1 MIPSTRFRLKKFH
14 CVPLQFLIGTA
25 VTDNGSVSVAS
36 QHILHSCDD
45 LRTKGIIKL
54 RDHYPDGLGGIG
66 LQASCHLI
74 DLIVQ
79 FLDGFLDLYSVFF
92 SYVSAIK
99 IRRIVASPSPVRLA
113 ISFMVAAILITPF
126 LLFTEI
132 PYSAFPSQPQTFIR
146 ASTSSFTAWMA
157 FFPYAFGSMV
167 FSFSANVSFTAL
179 EYAAR
184 SSVAK
189 FTLQIPRFTQ
199 SLTSSSL
206 SPDAP

>member
-1 MIPSTRFRLKKFH
+1 M
-14 CVPLQFLIGTA
+14 
-25 VTDNGSVSVAS
+25 AS

-99 IRRIVASPSPVRLA
+99 IRRNRRKPKSRPLGNIFHGCCHTDHSVSAFYRNSLFCLS
-113 ISFMVAAILITPF
+113 IAAADFHTCLNQLFHCLDGFLSVCLRVDGVLILCKCLFYCFGVCCTKLCCKIYFTDTTFYTITDILIA
-126 LLFTEI
+126 E
-132 PYSAFPSQPQTFIR
+132 S
-146 ASTSSFTAWMA
+146 
-157 FFPYAFGSMV
+157 GC
-167 FSFSANVSFTAL
+167 
-179 EYAAR
+179 
-184 SSVAK
+184 SVKNQRNSNNFAD
-189 FTLQIPRFTQ
+189 
-199 SLTSSSL
+199 LT
-206 SPDAP
+206 